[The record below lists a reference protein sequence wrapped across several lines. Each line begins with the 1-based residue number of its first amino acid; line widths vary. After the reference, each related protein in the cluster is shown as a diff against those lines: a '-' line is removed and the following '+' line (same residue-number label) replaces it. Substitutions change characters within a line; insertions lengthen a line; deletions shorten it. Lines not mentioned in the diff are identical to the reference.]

1 MLHENGLDTVVCREL
16 GIKKRLDLKPWKK
29 LIADINARK
38 GKVTIAM
45 VGKYVKLHDSYLSV
59 IEALNHASFS
69 NRVFVELKWIDSETL
84 NDENIDKML
93 ADVDG
98 VLVPGGFGTRGV
110 EGMIVACRYAREHNI
125 PYLGICL
132 GMQIS
137 VIEFARDVAGLT
149 NATSGEM
156 GEGSKVIDLM
166 PDQLGKEKGG
176 TMRLGAYACKVKP
189 DTLLAKAYGADV
201 ISERHRHRYEFN
213 NDYRALL
220 EEKGLVISGTSPD
233 DRIVETV
240 EVPTN
245 TFHFG
250 AQFHPEFTSR
260 PNRPNP
266 IFNAFVAAAKGY
278 SVANKHK
285 SK

>member
-1 MLHENGLDTVVCREL
+1 
-16 GIKKRLDLKPWKK
+16 
-29 LIADINARK
+29 
-38 GKVTIAM
+38 
-45 VGKYVKLHDSYLSV
+45 
-59 IEALNHASFS
+59 
-69 NRVFVELKWIDSETL
+69 
-84 NDENIDKML
+84 
-93 ADVDG
+93 
-98 VLVPGGFGTRGV
+98 
-110 EGMIVACRYAREHNI
+110 
-125 PYLGICL
+125 
-132 GMQIS
+132 
-137 VIEFARDVAGLT
+137 
-149 NATSGEM
+149 M
-156 GEGSKVIDLM
+156 GDGSKVIDLM

-250 AQFHPEFTSR
+250 RAIPSR
-260 PNRPNP
+260 IYLSPQSPQPDIQR
-266 IFNAFVAAAKGY
+266 ICRRCKGLFGR
-278 SVANKHK
+278 
-285 SK
+285 

>member
-1 MLHENGLDTVVCREL
+1 
-16 GIKKRLDLKPWKK
+16 
-29 LIADINARK
+29 
-38 GKVTIAM
+38 
-45 VGKYVKLHDSYLSV
+45 
-59 IEALNHASFS
+59 
-69 NRVFVELKWIDSETL
+69 
-84 NDENIDKML
+84 
-93 ADVDG
+93 
-98 VLVPGGFGTRGV
+98 
-110 EGMIVACRYAREHNI
+110 
-125 PYLGICL
+125 
-132 GMQIS
+132 MQIS
-137 VIEFARDVAGLT
+137 VIEFARDVAGLAD
-149 NATSGEM
+149 ATSGEM

-266 IFNAFVAAAKGY
+266 IFNAFVAAAKDY